1 MAINIR
7 KPNWVLVV
15 AVLFGSPIFGAEKP
29 VNWNGLPPPYDT
41 LSADNPPRVLPRPAG
56 AELTLPAGFRIQE
69 HVGDLPG
76 ARYMALGPKQEVLV
90 SSMET
95 GKVFVIGNRWPKTLL
110 SGLRQPYGLALHE
123 GWLYVA
129 EPTAVKRYRYDPEA
143 LTVGEGQEVI
153 ALRGMEGGHLT
164 RTLLMDSLGKKLYL
178 SVGSGSNVDLGEPPN
193 RATINR
199 FNIDG
204 TGQELF
210 ASGIRNAVGLRWYP
224 SSDTLWAT
232 SHERDA
238 LGDDLVPD
246 FLTSVNEGDFFGWP
260 YAYIGPHED
269 PRHPGAAPDKVKQ
282 TRYPEVL
289 LGSHVGAMDLWFY
302 TGTQFPP
309 HYRGGCFVALHGS
322 WNRSRRVG
330 YKLVFVPFKA
340 GKPTSGP
347 EDFLTGWMVSPDRS
361 EVWGRPVGL
370 LELADGSLLVS
381 DDGAGKIWRVSYH
394 P

>member
-1 MAINIR
+1 MASG
-7 KPNWVLVV
+7 KPELHCLLLA
-15 AVLFGSPIFGAEKP
+15 AVLFSSPIFSAEKP
-29 VNWNGLPPPYDT
+29 INWNGLPPPYDT
-41 LSADNPPRVLPRPAG
+41 PSAVNPPRVVPRPAG
-56 AELTLPAGFRIQE
+56 AELKLPLGFRIRE
-69 HVGDLPG
+69 YGGDLPG
-76 ARYMALGPKQEVLV
+76 ARYMVLGPRQEVLV
-90 SSMET
+90 SSLEE
-95 GKVFVIGNRWPKTLL
+95 GKVFVIQDRWPKTLI
-110 SGLRQPYGLALHE
+110 SGLYEPYGMVLHE

-129 EPTAVKRYRYDPEA
+129 EPTSVKRYRYDPQA
-143 LTVGEGQEVI
+143 LAVSERQEVI
-153 ALRGMEGGHLT
+153 ALSGLEGGHAT
-164 RTLLMDSLGKKLYL
+164 RTLLVDDSGEKLYV
-178 SVGSGSNVDLGEPPN
+178 SIGSASNVDLGEPPM
-193 RATINR
+193 RAAINR

-204 TGQELF
+204 TGQEIF

-224 SSDTLWAT
+224 GSDALWAT
-232 SHERDA
+232 SHERDK

-246 FLTSVNEGDFFGWP
+246 FLTSVKRGDFFGWP

-269 PRHPGAAPDKVKQ
+269 PRHAGKAPAKVKQ

-289 LGSHVGAMDLWFY
+289 LGSHVGAMDLLFY
-302 TGTQFPP
+302 TGAQFPP

-330 YKLVFVPFKA
+330 YKLVFVPFKS

-347 EDFLTGWMVSPDRS
+347 EDFLTGWMVSPDRR

-381 DDGAGKIWRVSYH
+381 DDGAGKIWRVEYS